1 MIGLSAAEDSSTS
14 TTESTVELPIEIH
27 GEIIDCLD
35 IQHDAH
41 DTTANCAF
49 VRGTSCILH
58 HISVSPTV
66 DVVGYLGV
74 ARKLCSPP
82 KDNSFFDREKTKSQI
97 EWGKGQGFDTH

>member
-49 VRGTSCILH
+49 VRGTKLYPPSH
-58 HISVSPTV
+58 F
-66 DVVGYLGV
+66 GV
-74 ARKLCSPP
+74 ANCGRCRISRRGAKAMQSA
-82 KDNSFFDREKTKSQI
+82 
-97 EWGKGQGFDTH
+97 KG